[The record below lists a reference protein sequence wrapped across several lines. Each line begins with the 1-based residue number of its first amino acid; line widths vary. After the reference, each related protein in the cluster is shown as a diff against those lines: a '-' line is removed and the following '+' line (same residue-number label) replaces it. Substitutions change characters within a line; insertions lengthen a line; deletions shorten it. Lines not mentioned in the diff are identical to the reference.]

1 MEDRRLED
9 KRIEINRRLREIQDE
24 VALNKK
30 VKNTAISILTKGKSN
45 SSLMI

>member
-1 MEDRRLED
+1 MEDRRIED

-30 VKNTAISILTKGKSN
+30 VKIQI
-45 SSLMI
+45 